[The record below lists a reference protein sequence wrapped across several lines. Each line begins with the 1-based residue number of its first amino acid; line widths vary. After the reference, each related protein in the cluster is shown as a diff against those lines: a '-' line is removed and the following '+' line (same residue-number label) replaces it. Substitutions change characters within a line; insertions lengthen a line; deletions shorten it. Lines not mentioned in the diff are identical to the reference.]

1 MTAKIIDGNAV
12 ARSIR
17 DECRQRVQRIV
28 AQSGVPPG
36 LAVILVGSDPASRIY
51 VKNKI
56 RACIDVGIRSFRF
69 DYPADVKQDEVVA
82 KIAELNEDPAVHG
95 ILVQLP
101 LPASFDMARI
111 LRTISADKDVDGF
124 HLYNVGGL
132 VVGGTVFPPCT
143 PYGVLKLLQHENISL
158 EGKNVVVVGASN
170 IVGKPMAL
178 MLMQHEATV
187 CICHAKT
194 RDLAQ
199 FTLLADVLVVAAGY
213 PNLILPQ
220 MVRTGAVVIDVGINR
235 LADGRLVGDVD
246 FAGVAAK
253 ASYITPV
260 PGGVGPMTVS
270 MLLINTVTSCERWL
284 RHLSI
289 PVAKEGSP
297 RQPPAANGTG
307 PRIADLRRP
316 PSQSGNNAWPPT
328 SSQSIRVRPRPG
340 PFFLAPTPRSRPSR
354 NRNSRSTFRPMARS
368 SMSPTIC
375 GPRPWQP
382 AATRFTRQAPRPA
395 ISLPSASPISVR
407 RHYCG
412 TAPAGG
418 PSTAPSSGRTG
429 APPICA
435 RGSNRPAMRPR

>member
-17 DECRQRVQRIV
+17 DECRQRVQRIIV
-28 AQSGVPPG
+28 QSGVPPG
-36 LAVILVGSDPASRIY
+36 LAVILVGSDPASKIY

-69 DYPADVKQDEVVA
+69 DYPSDVKQDEVVA

-111 LRTISADKDVDGF
+111 LRAISADKDVDGF

-235 LADGRLVGDVD
+235 LADGRLAGDVD
-246 FAGVAAK
+246 FEGVSAV
-253 ASYITPV
+253 ASRITPV
-260 PGGVGPMTVS
+260 PGGVGPMTIA
-270 MLLINTVTSCERWL
+270 MLLANTVKAAER
-284 RHLSI
+284 
-289 PVAKEGSP
+289 VAGLAVRAE
-297 RQPPAANGTG
+297 T
-307 PRIADLRRP
+307 RIA
-316 PSQSGNNAWPPT
+316 
-328 SSQSIRVRPRPG
+328 
-340 PFFLAPTPRSRPSR
+340 
-354 NRNSRSTFRPMARS
+354 
-368 SMSPTIC
+368 
-375 GPRPWQP
+375 
-382 AATRFTRQAPRPA
+382 
-395 ISLPSASPISVR
+395 
-407 RHYCG
+407 
-412 TAPAGG
+412 
-418 PSTAPSSGRTG
+418 
-429 APPICA
+429 
-435 RGSNRPAMRPR
+435 